1 MASNTHKKP
10 RRDRRQRLIAL
21 LAAVLALLMILP
33 MVFMVLG
40 NLGAGAAS
48 VSDIQS
54 QLKGLKDQNQALEG
68 KKTNLQNELAGLQA
82 DKNAAISK
90 KNNLEQQI
98 GVLQEEI
105 TNLDAQLEQYA
116 ILITEKEQ
124 EVAENEAQEAA
135 QFDLFCRQ
143 VRAMEKGGTASYLSI
158 LFSADSFADLLDR
171 VNTVSSIEDY
181 NDLVCQQLQAA
192 REALRQSKAELETAK
207 EETEA
212 TKAQQEAAKEELASQ
227 ERQVEGLIQEIANDE
242 AQTQAAL
249 DQLESDAAAM
259 DAEIAQKEKELQ
271 AAIAEAKRKA
281 EEEARR
287 QQAASQSGGQSQSS
301 GQNSYQFDPGTGFY
315 WPLPSNR
322 VTITSFFGYRKD
334 PFTGKSA
341 NHSGTDIA
349 SPSGTSIYAA
359 HGGVVLTSAY
369 HRSYGNYVVVSRGDG
384 ITTLYAHMSQ
394 RAVTVGQTVTQ
405 GQTIGY
411 VGSTGR
417 STAPHLHYEVRV
429 NGVRQDALQYY
440 PNLNWIN
447 HTGYSYH

>member
-1 MASNTHKKP
+1 MAANTHKKP
-10 RRDRRQRLIAL
+10 RRDRRQRMVAL
-21 LAAVLALLMILP
+21 LAALLALLMILP
-33 MVFMVLG
+33 MVIMVVS
-40 NLGAGAAS
+40 NLTVGAAS

-54 QLKGLKDQNQALEG
+54 QLKNLKGKNQALEG
-68 KKTNLQNELAGLQA
+68 KKTSLQSELSGLQA
-82 DKNAAISK
+82 DKNAAINK

-105 TNLDAQLEQYA
+105 ANLDAQLEQYA
-116 ILITEKEQ
+116 ILITEKER
-124 EVAENEAQEAA
+124 EVAENEAQEEA

-171 VNTVSSIEDY
+171 VNTVNSIEDY
-181 NDLVCQQLQAA
+181 NDLVCRQLQAA
-192 REALRQSKAELETAK
+192 REALRKSKEDLEAAQAETQAAK
-207 EETEA
+207 V
-212 TKAQQEAAKEELASQ
+212 QQEAAKEELAEQ
-227 ERQVEGLIQEIANDE
+227 ERQVEGLIQEIVSDE

-249 DQLESDAAAM
+249 DQLEADSAAM
-259 DAEIAQKEKELQ
+259 DAEIAKKEKELQ

-287 QQAASQSGGQSQSS
+287 QQAAGQSGGQSQ
-301 GQNSYQFDPGTGFY
+301 NAYQFDPGSGFY

-322 VTITSFFGYRKD
+322 VNITSFFGYRKD

-341 NHSGTDIA
+341 NHSGTDIG
-349 SPSGTSIYAA
+349 SPAGTPIYAA
-359 HGGVVLTSAY
+359 HGGIILTSAY

-394 RAVTVGQTVTQ
+394 RAVAVGETVSQ

-417 STAPHLHYEVRV
+417 STAPHLHYEVRL

-440 PNLNWIN
+440 PNLNWVN
-447 HTGYSYH
+447 HTGYSYR